1 MSGSSESNEVAVP
14 PTETIVTENISVATE
29 EKGKGK
35 SIEPVVEADA
45 MEDVESSSED
55 EAPEVRKHVR
65 TRLNSI
71 IDRFAQG
78 IDVVEEP
85 DEETFEEINPEN
97 ILPDT
102 KRTRGRIIDFAKASE
117 DMGPEGE
124 EEDDEDEDFTA
135 VDDDE
140 EMAD

>member
-55 EAPEVRKHVR
+55 EAPE
-65 TRLNSI
+65 
-71 IDRFAQG
+71 G